1 MSRSYKREARAQAR
15 AVQARRVE
23 RRIKHDNF
31 RESTDKIFESKP
43 RLNANENDSHSRGKK
58 DPLDASPRSPS
69 RWPAPRRA

>member
-15 AVQARRVE
+15 AVQARRAA
-23 RRIKHDNF
+23 RKAAHSNF
-31 RESTDKIFESKP
+31 ESPDKIFESKP

>member
-15 AVQARRVE
+15 AVQARRAARHSKIE
-23 RRIKHDNF
+23 WRDN
-31 RESTDKIFESKP
+31 SLESKP

-58 DPLDASPRSPS
+58 DPLDASPLSPS